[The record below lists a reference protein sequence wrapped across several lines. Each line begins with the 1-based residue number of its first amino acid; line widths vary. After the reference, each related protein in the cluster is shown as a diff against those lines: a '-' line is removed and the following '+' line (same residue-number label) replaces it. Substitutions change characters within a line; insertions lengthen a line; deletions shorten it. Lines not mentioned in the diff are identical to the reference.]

1 MNKAKMTQEERREF
15 INQFVDIVV
24 DDMTLQDLVE
34 FVKETLTDEYHL
46 MPDSELYCTVENMYD
61 EALCDALYDRATSE
75 WSLANYC

>member
-1 MNKAKMTQEERREF
+1 
-15 INQFVDIVV
+15 
-24 DDMTLQDLVE
+24 MTLQDLVE

-46 MPDSELYCTVENMYD
+46 MPDSELQSTVENMYD

>member
-15 INQFVDIVV
+15 INQFVEIVV
-24 DDMTLQDLVE
+24 DDMNLHDLVE
-34 FVKETLTDEYHL
+34 FVKETLMDEYHL
-46 MPDSELYCTVENMYD
+46 MSDGELQNTVEDMYD

>member
-46 MPDSELYCTVENMYD
+46 MPDSELHCTVENMYD
-61 EALCDALYDRATSE
+61 EALCDALYDL
-75 WSLANYC
+75 SLIHI